1 MRPRIRLAIALAG
14 AAVLGAGAVAV
25 AQARGEDPEA
35 ERRAFLEDAAGRLGV
50 DAGELE
56 TALREA
62 AIARVDAAVEA
73 GELTGEQATELKER
87 IRSGGFPLPGVRPGP
102 GFGHGGPSFLHGGP
116 GFLDAAA
123 SYLGLDEEELREQ
136 LAGGDSLADL
146 AEAAGK
152 SVEGL
157 QDAIL
162 EQARTKLEEAVSEGD
177 LTRERADTILERLES
192 HLDEIVDGAFH
203 RGPWRHRFGGT
214 PPGGDSSSQDTSF
227 LDAA

>member
-1 MRPRIRLAIALAG
+1 MRPRIGLAIALAG

-73 GELTGEQATELKER
+73 GELTDEQATELKER

-102 GFGHGGPSFLHGGP
+102 GFGHGGPGFLHGGP

-123 SYLGLDEEELREQ
+123 SYLGLDEEELRKQ
-136 LAGGDSLADL
+136 LAEGDSLADL
-146 AEAAGK
+146 AEAAGQ

-162 EQARTKLEEAVSEGD
+162 EQARTKLEEAVSED
-177 LTRERADTILERLES
+177 VLTRERADAILERLES
-192 HLDEIVDGAFH
+192 HLDEIVDGAFD
-203 RGPWRHRFGGT
+203 RGPWRHRFGT
-214 PPGGDSSSQDTSF
+214 SPGGDSSSQDTSF